1 MSLQAV
7 CVGKL
12 FNLKI
17 TITAELFGGGWNKNS
32 VVFAQVSPFKNGR
45 NYLNGLET
53 ETLAK

>member
-17 TITAELFGGGWNKNS
+17 TITAELFEGGWNKNS

-45 NYLNGLET
+45 T
-53 ETLAK
+53 I